1 MALIGLTK
9 EQNEELRRMYINS
22 MENVD
27 RLAHMASI
35 DTDAE
40 PQLKEL
46 GFIAFTQARTY
57 LELGD
62 FESDPRLPKC

>member
-9 EQNEELRRMYINS
+9 EQNEELRRMYIKS

-35 DTDAE
+35 DDDAE
-40 PQLKEL
+40 PKLKEL
-46 GFIAFTQARTY
+46 GLVAFVQAQTY

-62 FESDPRLPKC
+62 FEQDPRLPQ